1 MRKVMFWLSVFVAVL
16 AGTYGFI
23 IYPTVEFCVS
33 WLTGIS
39 CTMSALAFRISDDL
53 NKKQ

>member
-1 MRKVMFWLSVFVAVL
+1 MRKVMFWLSVIATVL
-16 AGTYGFI
+16 AGIYGLI
-23 IYPTVEFCVS
+23 MHPTVEFCIS
-33 WLTGIS
+33 WLSSVG